1 MTVRTKYRVDLTLSH
16 KKSGSPRR
24 FCQEGQLDKI
34 APSRRHLDIC
44 KNTKIP
50 NTLQIFPRKF
60 SKNHQKYRHH
70 IAHQAHTAHIAHK
83 NTLQKESRHHNKCR
97 LSTRKGSHILYFSTA
112 EAQTYFIFHLSSFIF
127 LTTPSRSHTCNSAHP
142 PQSPRGR
149 GCRHSPPGASC

>member
-1 MTVRTKYRVDLTLSH
+1 MILSLEVKMTVRTKYRVDLTLSH

-50 NTLQIFPRKF
+50 NTLQIIPRKF

-70 IAHQAHTAHIAHK
+70 IAHQAHTAHIAHIK
-83 NTLQKESRHHNKCR
+83 PSVVNGTDSEEFKTHFCLVRIQ
-97 LSTRKGSHILYFSTA
+97 LFA
-112 EAQTYFIFHLSSFIF
+112 IF
-127 LTTPSRSHTCNSAHP
+127 A
-142 PQSPRGR
+142 
-149 GCRHSPPGASC
+149 A